1 MQFSLFYL
9 RLTETWHSLLA
20 PAEVLHRLTQA
31 TVPTNAASGRP
42 PHEPAQLLQGWVIAD
57 SFRISLLSQGQRQQ
71 SSVVVEGKVVA
82 DNAGGSQLRLL
93 YRPLLM
99 HLFVLGF

>member
-31 TVPTNAASGRP
+31 TVPTSAAGGRP

-57 SFRISLLSQGQRQQ
+57 
-71 SSVVVEGKVVA
+71 
-82 DNAGGSQLRLL
+82 
-93 YRPLLM
+93 
-99 HLFVLGF
+99 